1 MNKEE
6 LKEYF
11 KRTKELEKKLTG
23 EDKETIQWII
33 YGYNR
38 CAKKYFETL
47 EELERYKNI
56 IDELILTGLASSIT
70 KEDFEYMWKVAYNK
84 EYNPND
90 IKEIAE
96 RRGILK
102 GE

>member
-1 MNKEE
+1 MKDEIKEILDYFVIHSTDEE
-6 LKEYF
+6 LEMLSK
-11 KRTKELEKKLTG
+11 
-23 EDKETIQWII
+23 ISI
-33 YGYNR
+33 YITN
-38 CAKKYFETL
+38 L
-47 EELERYKNI
+47 QEESERYKNI
-56 IDELILTGLASSIT
+56 IDELILTGLASSIA

-96 RRGILK
+96 RHGILK